1 MEENNFGYGFEHDDY
16 GRFEQDI
23 DQDTAYVIRPEQMGG
38 GASPQPQIKRT
49 IPIVTIAL
57 IVANVIAGIMCI
69 GVDNYSRTGGL
80 NYQYV
85 KLNGEYG
92 RLISAMFLHSGF
104 DHLFGNMFALY
115 MSDPDRM
122 HFCIG
127 GSGAVFGIICAAVF
141 LTFMGNR
148 KASRKDMMVSIVVV
162 VIYALYTNE
171 KNIDIYAHVGGA
183 IVGGILAFALNIKRW
198 EKFRENKF
206 CKLLAV
212 ILTLS
217 MCVTGIG
224 EAGIGKDAADL
235 PDKRIDYIKE
245 QKIFPDG
252 DTTYGDGL
260 DAYCSDE
267 HWQAFVATDGSQIVQ
282 FEGNATYKGQQVTV
296 TVQFQIEGDCEGYQ
310 PGYVG
315 LNDVGQNSES
325 ATEFM
330 LTVCGRSINE
340 LKYGR

>member
-1 MEENNFGYGFEHDDY
+1 M
-16 GRFEQDI
+16 
-23 DQDTAYVIRPEQMGG
+23 
-38 GASPQPQIKRT
+38 
-49 IPIVTIAL
+49 
-57 IVANVIAGIMCI
+57 
-69 GVDNYSRTGGL
+69 
-80 NYQYV
+80 
-85 KLNGEYG
+85 
-92 RLISAMFLHSGF
+92 
-104 DHLFGNMFALY
+104 
-115 MSDPDRM
+115 
-122 HFCIG
+122 
-127 GSGAVFGIICAAVF
+127 
-141 LTFMGNR
+141 
-148 KASRKDMMVSIVVV
+148 
-162 VIYALYTNE
+162 
-171 KNIDIYAHVGGA
+171 
-183 IVGGILAFALNIKRW
+183 GGILAFALNIKRW